1 MLNALVTLPFLLILA
16 LAGVALWHTLSASAP
31 KVLAALRGQS
41 LFAGAAIGTR
51 PVTIR
56 YAPRQMPVQ
65 APVRTAARLRAAA

>member
-1 MLNALVTLPFLLILA
+1 MLNALVTLPFLLVLA

-41 LFAGAAIGTR
+41 LFAAIGTR

-56 YAPRQMPVQ
+56 YAPRQMSVQ